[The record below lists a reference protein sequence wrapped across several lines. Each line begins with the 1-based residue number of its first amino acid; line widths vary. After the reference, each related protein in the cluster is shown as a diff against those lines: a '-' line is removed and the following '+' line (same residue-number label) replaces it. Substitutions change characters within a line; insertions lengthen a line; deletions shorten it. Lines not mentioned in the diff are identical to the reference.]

1 MSVMAETTQVAI
13 RPYVA
18 IAAVGLESYART
30 ADCREVLVVKVYA
43 AGEGL
48 GGEGL
53 GGGGL
58 GGGSGGGE
66 GDSDGA
72 GGLGGGSGGGEGE
85 GGGEGSP
92 QQASLQFAESD
103 FFFFV
108 VVEHNPMHFCF
119 LFGGMHHF
127 VTFFRSHFLHVFL
140 SFLSLSA
147 VQFFG
152 DGAEAK
158 STGNHCGGTALI
170 SDWRAWAVELGLD
183 EMNGVMVLVPVVPT
197 STRPC
202 QLWKGVVRSPG
213 WWNADRWTCVIMGRR
228 PELHE
233 VCKRSMHAAKNRGGH
248 RDSVCLP
255 ERRDRAGL
263 RLRVAT
269 GTR

>member
-1 MSVMAETTQVAI
+1 MSEMAETTQVAI

-18 IAAVGLESYART
+18 IAAVGLESYAWT
-30 ADCREVLVVKVYA
+30 AVCREVLVVKVYA

-53 GGGGL
+53 GGGG
-58 GGGSGGGE
+58 
-66 GDSDGA
+66 DGA
-72 GGLGGGSGGGEGE
+72 S

-108 VVEHNPMHFCF
+108 VVEHNPMHFSF
-119 LFGGMHHF
+119 LFFLMHHF
-127 VTFFRSHFLHVFL
+127 FTFFRSHFLHVF
-140 SFLSLSA
+140 FSLSA